1 MKTVVLLHAGIA
13 DRRMW
18 ERQAETLESA
28 GYRVV
33 APDLRGFGDA
43 AVEISLR
50 MWVDGPHRSPD
61 EVDPAVRAAV
71 REMVLRSYVLQRR
84 GGAQEEEVLDVASRL
99 AEIRCPTL
107 VVVGDL
113 DLPEMQAIAAH
124 VAQKVADGRLVT
136 IRRAAHLPSLEH
148 PDELDALVLGFL

>member
-1 MKTVVLLHAGIA
+1 
-13 DRRMW
+13 
-18 ERQAETLESA
+18 
-28 GYRVV
+28 
-33 APDLRGFGDA
+33 
-43 AVEISLR
+43 
-50 MWVDGPHRSPD
+50 
-61 EVDPAVRAAV
+61 
-71 REMVLRSYVLQRR
+71 MVLRSYALQRQ
-84 GGAQEEEVLDVASRL
+84 GGAQEEDVLDVASRL

>member
-50 MWVDGPHRSPD
+50 KWVDGPHRSPD
-61 EVDPAVRAAV
+61 EVNP
-71 REMVLRSYVLQRR
+71 
-84 GGAQEEEVLDVASRL
+84 
-99 AEIRCPTL
+99 
-107 VVVGDL
+107 
-113 DLPEMQAIAAH
+113 
-124 VAQKVADGRLVT
+124 
-136 IRRAAHLPSLEH
+136 PSA
-148 PDELDALVLGFL
+148 PP